1 MKELGA
7 TFEEAFKVIKKAA
20 GARAQNHPLNGRCQ
34 QTMKMSHE
42 KIIQISHRIM
52 GAIEALDEVEIFEEP
67 NTIRQ
72 EIVKILTELMHE
84 EEKIDEVVKARIA
97 SQKRTIPEGSGR
109 MGNPLPEIL
118 QRRTAQARNSCPAPP
133 PHY

>member
-1 MKELGA
+1 
-7 TFEEAFKVIKKAA
+7 
-20 GARAQNHPLNGRCQ
+20 
-34 QTMKMSHE
+34 MSHE

-84 EEKIDEVVKARIA
+84 EEKMDEVVKARIA
-97 SQKRTIPEGSGR
+97 LAKTHHSRRQRRVGD
-109 MGNPLPEIL
+109 PLPEIL
-118 QRRTAQARNSCPAPP
+118 QRRTAQTRRGLYRSGPSFLIPAGLLPDRRA
-133 PHY
+133 